1 MKKEDF
7 FEVLGE
13 LDDDIVNGV
22 KTPTKK
28 KINWKGWGAMAACL
42 CLVAA
47 GGFAIQNSGAEP
59 GVEID
64 RSQPDDN
71 TETIISETAVSIS
84 KNTNHLV
91 VNALDGLLSDDMDV
105 EYTFYAKLP
114 QWVWEQILNDF
125 REFSGIRY
133 HDFIARV
140 PDTWEH
146 VNFYS
151 LAIRG
156 YKDADLG
163 SEYRLHDY
171 VFDFRMAED
180 QTARIALCSSEE
192 PLRDYFVS
200 CDNPKQSEINGIPV
214 FIYGFNDIFMVQF
227 TYENVNYDVETKGIE
242 LEDLEELLSGILTDN
257 SPKEALIYS
266 PLP

>member
-1 MKKEDF
+1 MRKEDF

-13 LDDDIVNGV
+13 LDDDIVKEV

-28 KINWKGWGAMAACL
+28 KINWKGWGTVAACL

-47 GGFAIQNSGAEP
+47 GGFAIQNSDTKS

-64 RSQPDDN
+64 SSQPDSN
-71 TETIISETAVSIS
+71 TETMITQTDISIS

-91 VNALDGLLSDDMDV
+91 VNALDELLSDDMDV
-105 EYTFYAKLP
+105 EYSFYAKLP
-114 QWVWEQILNDF
+114 YEVWEQILNDF
-125 REFSGIRY
+125 REFTGIRY
-133 HDFIARV
+133 DDFKARV

-200 CDNPKQSEINGIPV
+200 CDNPKQSEVNGIPV
-214 FIYGFNDIFMVQF
+214 LIYGFNDLFMVQF
-227 TYENVNYDVETKGIE
+227 TYKNVNYDVETKGIK
-242 LEDLEELLSGILTDN
+242 LEELEELLSGILTSYEPVLN
-257 SPKEALIYS
+257 N
-266 PLP
+266 